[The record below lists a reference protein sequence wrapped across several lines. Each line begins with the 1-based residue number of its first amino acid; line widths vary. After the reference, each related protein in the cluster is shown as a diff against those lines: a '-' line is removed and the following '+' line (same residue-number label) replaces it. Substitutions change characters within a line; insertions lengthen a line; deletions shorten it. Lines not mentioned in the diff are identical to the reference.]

1 MATTITE
8 RVYDDLTHKL
18 RQWEKLTP
26 APHEILG
33 ALKSW
38 SALGNADIEAAANAA
53 AGLAVKAVV
62 DFGRVTKLLNAVLRI
77 SSVGKLSPAQIQAL
91 DKIGMAIRF
100 AQVEARDAGNEKLSR
115 ELNQAA
121 YAATL
126 AYTAYANGDAKKG
139 AKQLSL
145 AVQYMR
151 RSLDFAEKSVTPKS
165 VKAFA
170 NVPDVPAALAHLRTA
185 HTAIK
190 AQVDAERNAPPRDG
204 GFAGVKAAPVDT
216 ARVQKLYNALRKIE
230 TLRQM
235 TPRDIQALD
244 KIGMA
249 YAFASNEARNAG
261 NKPVQQALME
271 ASFAITTAYTA
282 YSKGNNGT
290 GNTKLA
296 QARMF
301 TDRALQLLRG
311 A

>member
-18 RQWEKLTP
+18 RQWEKLAP

-33 ALKSW
+33 AIKSW
-38 SALGNADIEAAANAA
+38 QSLGNADIEAAANAA
-53 AGLAVKAVV
+53 AGLAVK
-62 DFGRVTKLLNAVLRI
+62 GGTR
-77 SSVGKLSPAQIQAL
+77 
-91 DKIGMAIRF
+91 
-100 AQVEARDAGNEKLSR
+100 
-115 ELNQAA
+115 
-121 YAATL
+121 
-126 AYTAYANGDAKKG
+126 
-139 AKQLSL
+139 
-145 AVQYMR
+145 
-151 RSLDFAEKSVTPKS
+151 S

-170 NVPDVPAALAHLRTA
+170 NVPDMPAALAHLRTA
-185 HTAIK
+185 HAAIK
-190 AQVDAERNAPPRDG
+190 AQVEAERSAPPRDG